1 MISLKKWRIFPRSLR
16 QLVIMAF
23 WMVLLPLLVLAYQ
36 AYQSLDQLSNQ
47 AAITNKNA
55 LADTERSEVM
65 RNLAIEMEGNYR
77 RYCVLRDKTD
87 EEMYQQRYQQ
97 YSKMFSTLQQTIIPL
112 SESKEAQAL
121 NTSLK
126 TLKSIQCKN
135 SEPTSQMQQALEQ
148 FSYANNRIV
157 VLTKEI
163 IFSRGEQ
170 LQMAIAEKGRY
181 FGWQSLIVFVFSLI
195 LIALF
200 TRMIIGPGL
209 LAKALKKKFP
219 QFLIHDGIRR

>member
-1 MISLKKWRIFPRSLR
+1 M
-16 QLVIMAF
+16 
-23 WMVLLPLLVLAYQ
+23 
-36 AYQSLDQLSNQ
+36 
-47 AAITNKNA
+47 
-55 LADTERSEVM
+55 
-65 RNLAIEMEGNYR
+65 
-77 RYCVLRDKTD
+77 RDKTD

-157 VLTKEI
+157 V
-163 IFSRGEQ
+163 
-170 LQMAIAEKGRY
+170 
-181 FGWQSLIVFVFSLI
+181 
-195 LIALF
+195 
-200 TRMIIGPGL
+200 
-209 LAKALKKKFP
+209 
-219 QFLIHDGIRR
+219 

>member
-1 MISLKKWRIFPRSLR
+1 MAYFPPIFKTIGYHGIFGWCCYRFSSLPIR
-16 QLVIMAF
+16 
-23 WMVLLPLLVLAYQ
+23 
-36 AYQSLDQLSNQ
+36 AYQSLDQLSNR

-135 SEPTSQMQQALEQ
+135 SEPTSSNA
-148 FSYANNRIV
+148 
-157 VLTKEI
+157 T
-163 IFSRGEQ
+163 
-170 LQMAIAEKGRY
+170 
-181 FGWQSLIVFVFSLI
+181 
-195 LIALF
+195 
-200 TRMIIGPGL
+200 
-209 LAKALKKKFP
+209 
-219 QFLIHDGIRR
+219 GIRAIFLMPITALSC